1 MRKSSASIPGFDC
14 KVARIAGVDL
24 HYWVG
29 GDPHAQPV
37 ILWHGFLSTGFA
49 WRDVAPA
56 LAAAG
61 LCVLIPDMRG
71 YGDSGTISG
80 PERRVE
86 AIFLPEL
93 EKRA

>member
-1 MRKSSASIPGFDC
+1 MRKSPPSIPSFDS
-14 KVARIAGVDL
+14 KVARVAAVKL

-29 GDPHAQPV
+29 GDPNGQPV

-71 YGDSGTISG
+71 C
-80 PERRVE
+80 
-86 AIFLPEL
+86 
-93 EKRA
+93 

>member
-1 MRKSSASIPGFDC
+1 
-14 KVARIAGVDL
+14 
-24 HYWVG
+24 
-29 GDPHAQPV
+29 V

-71 YGDSGTISG
+71 YDDSTISG
-80 PERRVE
+80 PERLVE
-86 AIFLPEL
+86 AILLPEL
-93 EKRA
+93 EKGA